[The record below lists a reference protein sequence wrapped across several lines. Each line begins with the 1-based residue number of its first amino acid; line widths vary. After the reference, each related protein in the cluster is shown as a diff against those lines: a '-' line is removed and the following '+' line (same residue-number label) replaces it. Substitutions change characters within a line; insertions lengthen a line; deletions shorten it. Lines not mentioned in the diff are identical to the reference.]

1 MLLHKKMIEMDLKNY
16 YKLKITFFNSNFI
29 ILMFVVMF
37 SVYFY
42 TIDKRILME
51 VFGEIIYDVTRSDI

>member
-1 MLLHKKMIEMDLKNY
+1 MDLKNY

-29 ILMFVVMF
+29 ILMFVVML
-37 SVYFY
+37 SIYFY
-42 TIDKRILME
+42 TMDKRILME